1 MVLKWKDRRD
11 VLMLSTKHDNSM
23 TRFNRR
29 RTIIE
34 KPRVVADYNKGK
46 GYIDL
51 TDQMGS
57 CHTRLRKS
65 IKWYKKLIFDIICN
79 TTMVNALSIY
89 TSVTGQ
95 KIALVDFREAV
106 IEGLL
111 QKKTLL
117 TTDNGENH
125 TLEKT
130 SNIGRCKRCYEMISK
145 EKGNVIHNQN
155 YLNLYK

>member
-1 MVLKWKDRRD
+1 
-11 VLMLSTKHDNSM
+11 
-23 TRFNRR
+23 
-29 RTIIE
+29 
-34 KPRVVADYNKGK
+34 
-46 GYIDL
+46 
-51 TDQMGS
+51 MGS
-57 CHTRLRKS
+57 YHTCLRKS
-65 IKWYKKLIFDIICN
+65 IKWYRKLIFDIICN

-125 TLEKT
+125 TLEK
-130 SNIGRCKRCYEMISK
+130 NIKYWKMQTMLRNDFERKR
-145 EKGNVIHNQN
+145 
-155 YLNLYK
+155 